1 MKEPVNFINYDCIY
15 FYRYVLRVRRP
26 AEGDCHFLHFPHS
39 SPLPGRGVPDRELLV
54 FTTCSEDGVA
64 GGVGA
69 EAVHAS

>member
-1 MKEPVNFINYDCIY
+1 MWMSSCAFLTLTTSTD
-15 FYRYVLRVRRP
+15 RYVLRVRRP